1 MRRWISL
8 LGVLLVLLSGCGTTT
23 TTDTGPTPP
32 PSPAAAASPA
42 AVHMAWVAALR
53 AGDRTGAAPLVG
65 TTGAA
70 ADPNF
75 LDQTLTTMR
84 GMVDPTMSPGGLTA
98 LDDRGIAV
106 DGGDRLGLSFW
117 TFATTTRCYQTRM
130 REEAGAWRV
139 VGWNE
144 RPVAACQE

>member
-1 MRRWISL
+1 MRAWISL
-8 LGVLLVLLSGCGTTT
+8 LGVLVLLLSGCGTTT
-23 TTDTGPTPP
+23 TDTGPTSPAVAV
-32 PSPAAAASPA
+32 PSPGT
-42 AVHMAWVAALR
+42 VHTAWVAALR
-53 AGDRTGAAPLVG
+53 VGDRTGAAPLVG

-130 REEAGAWRV
+130 REEAGQWRV

-144 RPVAACQE
+144 RPMTACEE

>member
-8 LGVLLVLLSGCGTTT
+8 LGVLLVLVGCGTTT
-23 TTDTGPTPP
+23 AQSTTPP
-32 PSPAAAASPA
+32 TLPPAAAASPA
-42 AVHMAWVAALR
+42 AVHTAWLTALR

-84 GMVDPTMSPGGLTA
+84 GMLDPAMTPGGLTA
-98 LDDRGIAV
+98 LDERGIAV

-130 REEAGAWRV
+130 REEAGQWRV

-144 RPVAACQE
+144 RPMTACEE